1 MGRPKKEDA
10 RTDQF
15 RLRTNYTEKRMLEDL
30 AHTWGVDKSTLVRCL
45 IIQAYWEYVAIPQE
59 DPRILDY
66 VKMRQDIWRKGRE
79 RFDAEYVRNLAGLFR
94 MAKKLNKEAQN
105 DGRNVEKNSSD

>member
-1 MGRPKKEDA
+1 MGLLYIFKEARTMGRPKKEDA

-15 RLRTNYTEKRMLEDL
+15 RLRTNYTEKHMLDKL
-30 AHTWGVDKSTLVRCL
+30 AHTCRVDKSTLVRCL

-59 DPRILDY
+59 DPKILDY

-79 RFDAEYVRNLAGLFR
+79 RFDAEYVRNLARLLR
-94 MAKKLNKEAQN
+94 K
-105 DGRNVEKNSSD
+105 VEELS